1 MHSRDNIKKA
11 LLVTTV
17 SGFVPQFEMNNVHIL
32 QEMGYEIHY
41 ASNFN
46 NVHYGSDNSRLDGT
60 GIIRHQVDFV
70 RSPFKLAANIRAY
83 KQLKQVMKEE
93 HYDMVHCH
101 TPMGA
106 VLARLAAKQYRK
118 KGTKVFY
125 TAHGF
130 HFYKGAPLKNWLFFY
145 PIEKWLSKYT
155 DVLITINKEDYKC
168 AKAFCHKTATKV
180 EYIPGVG
187 INVRKYNK
195 QERSDTER
203 EKKRESI
210 RRKLKIDEKS
220 LLVIS
225 VGELNVNK
233 NHILV
238 IKALAGIDDVCYVI
252 CGEGEQREVLLREMK
267 RLGVEDKVKL
277 LGYCKDVKR
286 LLTAADVFILPSLRE
301 GLSCSLQE
309 AMAAALP
316 IIASDVRGNRDL
328 IDINKGG
335 ILVNPKSVSQM
346 QYAIKMV
353 QKGKKEKMGEYNYC
367 KIQDYSK
374 EVVMKKM
381 RKIYQMD

>member
-1 MHSRDNIKKA
+1 MHSRDNTKKA

-83 KQLKQVMKEE
+83 KQLKQIMKEE

-106 VLARLAAKQYRK
+106 VLARLAAKPYRK

-155 DVLITINKEDYKC
+155 DVLITINKEDYRC

-180 EYIPGVG
+180 AYIPGVG
-187 INVRKYNK
+187 VDTEKIEGIVNSVNRDDKRRELGLDSEEFVLINVA
-195 QERSDTER
+195 E
-203 EKKRESI
+203 
-210 RRKLKIDEKS
+210 L
-220 LLVIS
+220 S
-225 VGELNVNK
+225 VGK
-233 NHILV
+233 NQKIIL
-238 IKALAGIDDVCYVI
+238 
-252 CGEGEQREVLLREMK
+252 EVVKNLREIHG
-267 RLGVEDKVKL
+267 LQVKL
-277 LGYCKDVKR
+277 LICGNGLLKQQLKQYVKENGLVEQVKFLGYRTDIYELFAISDC
-286 LLTAADVFILPSLRE
+286 FIFSSLRE
-301 GLSCSLQE
+301 GLSVALME
-309 AMAAALP
+309 AMAAGLP
-316 IIASDVRGNRDL
+316 VVCSRIRGNIDL
-328 IDINKGG
+328 VEEGVNGYLVEAMDRKGYIEQICRLIQEKNIRNTKQLKLSMKG
-335 ILVNPKSVSQM
+335 FTQKSVIGRM
-346 QYAIKMV
+346 
-353 QKGKKEKMGEYNYC
+353 E
-367 KIQDYSK
+367 
-374 EVVMKKM
+374 
-381 RKIYQMD
+381 KIYRSL